1 MGTFGQ
7 TPDSVDPLLEVTDI
21 INEADYTLGKE
32 LEAVILWNLIK
43 DNKTKQRKN
52 IGARL
57 HSYNAKIKEIQK
69 SNLSEKTKKSIIT
82 GFWHEYKDNYIKT
95 NGYDINNKID
105 TFFLCLLKI
114 RFRAAVGYKYIKKE
128 KNEN

>member
-7 TPDSVDPLLEVTDI
+7 TPDSVDPLLEVAD
-21 INEADYTLGKE
+21 EADYTLGGE
-32 LEAVILWNLIK
+32 QEAVILWDLIK

-52 IGARL
+52 ISARL
-57 HSYNAKIKEIQK
+57 HSYNVKIKEILD
-69 SNLSEKTKKSIIT
+69 SNLSTRTKKSIIT

-95 NGYDINNKID
+95 NGYDTTNKID

-114 RFRAAVGYKYIKKE
+114 RFRAAVGYKYTKKIKE
-128 KNEN
+128 ENEN